1 MKWLEN
7 LNFQHIYFALKGVSQ
22 LGCLVQNSSDRSG
35 RRKDVHMS
43 LPTQEGAGCPVEL
56 GSGAG
61 SGQGG
66 RATFGLQVQHPTG
79 DDYAWT

>member
-1 MKWLEN
+1 
-7 LNFQHIYFALKGVSQ
+7 
-22 LGCLVQNSSDRSG
+22 
-35 RRKDVHMS
+35 MS